1 VVLAKAIKK
10 YRLGKGI
17 TQAELANR
25 SGFDPKTISR
35 FETGEYVP
43 TVEAVYKFAEILGVP
58 VKEFFADLDG
68 EIEQRA
74 FLFEVIHNADADE
87 NDKWLSYDGQKHETH
102 FQANERDKA
111 HGKEMRETFQK
122 EVSLKGNLVQI
133 IYLVV
138 CVLVFAG
145 AQGFES
151 GLGYVLL
158 LPMIWGLYALT
169 KFVNKFTQEQRDRVF
184 GWTIFIIAVISITML
199 VRGIVK

>member
-1 VVLAKAIKK
+1 M
-10 YRLGKGI
+10 
-17 TQAELANR
+17 
-25 SGFDPKTISR
+25 
-35 FETGEYVP
+35 
-43 TVEAVYKFAEILGVP
+43 
-58 VKEFFADLDG
+58 AD
-68 EIEQRA
+68 R
-74 FLFEVIHNADADE
+74 DE
-87 NDKWLSYDGQKHETH
+87 DDKWLSYDGQKHETH

-145 AQGFES
+145 AQGFER

-158 LPMIWGLYALT
+158 IPMAWGLYALT

-184 GWTIFIIAVISITML
+184 GWTLFIIAVISITMMIK
-199 VRGIVK
+199 GIVK